1 MARELIVILDFGDP
15 SAMIAARMIRGAKVY
30 CEIMPYDT
38 PLDIIKAKEPRG
50 IVAVGGSQ
58 NADER
63 RSPTFSPEL
72 LELNIPVLAM
82 GYAARALCLAEG
94 GRLDGV
100 AVEGQVKDV
109 PIMESPLFE
118 GVEPGARYIRRAD
131 RMLLPRGYNVV
142 SAVDGVVISMKHSEK
157 EVYALQMIPEQNDVD
172 SVRITANFVTEI
184 CGCTPNWTMKVFV
197 DEAVEAIRALVGSG
211 RALISMSGGVDSSV
225 CAALAHKAIG
235 DRLSCLFIDTGL
247 MRKDEPDEV
256 KRLFKEQ
263 LGIDIILC
271 DHSHS
276 FYECLKGI
284 KNPEKKRAVIDQ
296 EMQRIIAHEAVNLG
310 NIDFYVSGT
319 IYRDLLY
326 PKNSFTMTHQMLDSG
341 GFTWVIEPLRE
352 LFKDEVRAV
361 GELLGL
367 PQEITKRQPFPEPG
381 LAIRCLGEVT
391 PGKLKLLREADAIFR
406 EEIEG
411 AGMAKSVWQYFAV
424 LSDMPGGGA
433 VDQNMVAL
441 RAVNTT
447 DASRSSIV
455 RLPYELLIKVME
467 RITNEVPSI
476 SRVVYD
482 LTGKPP
488 AAVEWE

>member
-1 MARELIVILDFGDP
+1 MARELIIILDFGDP

-38 PLDIIKAKEPRG
+38 PLDIIKAKEPKG
-50 IVAVGGSQ
+50 IVAVGGAQ
-58 NADER
+58 NADDR
-63 RSPTFSPEL
+63 NSPAFSPEL
-72 LELNIPVLAM
+72 LNMDIPVLAM
-82 GYAARALCLAEG
+82 GYAARALCVAEG

-100 AVEGQVKDV
+100 AVESQVKDV
-109 PIMESPLFE
+109 PIPESPLFE
-118 GVEPGARYIRRAD
+118 GVENGARYIRRAD
-131 RMLLPRGYNVV
+131 RMLLPKGYNVV
-142 SAVDGVVISMKHSEK
+142 SAVDGVVISMKHAEK
-157 EVYALQMIPEQNDVD
+157 EVYALQLIPEQNDVD
-172 SVRITANFVTEI
+172 SVRITANFAIGI
-184 CGCTPNWTMKVFV
+184 CGCTPGWTMKVFV
-197 DEAVEAIRALVGSG
+197 DEAVEGIRALVGSG

-247 MRKDEPDEV
+247 MRKNEPDEV
-256 KRLFKEQ
+256 KRLFKEK
-263 LGIDIILC
+263 LGIDIILS
-271 DHSHS
+271 DHSNG
-276 FYECLKGI
+276 FYESLKGI
-284 KNPEKKRAVIDQ
+284 KDPERKRAAVDQ
-296 EMQRIIAHEAVNLG
+296 HMQRVIAHEATALG
-310 NIDFYVSGT
+310 NIDYYVSGT

-367 PQEITKRQPFPEPG
+367 PQEITKRQPFPELG

-411 AGMAKSVWQYFAV
+411 AGLAKSVWQYFAV
-424 LSDMPGGGA
+424 LSEMPEGGLGG
-433 VDQNMVAL
+433 QNLLVL

-447 DASRSSIV
+447 DANRSSIV

-467 RITNEVPSI
+467 RITNEVHNI
-476 SRVVYD
+476 ARVVYD

-488 AAVEWE
+488 ATVEWE

>member
-1 MARELIVILDFGDP
+1 MARELIIILDFGDP

-30 CEIMPYDT
+30 CEIMPHDT

-50 IVAVGGSQ
+50 IVAVGGAQ
-58 NADER
+58 NADDR
-63 RSPTFSPEL
+63 KSPALSLGL
-72 LELNIPVLAM
+72 LGLNIPVLAM
-82 GYAARALCLAEG
+82 GYAARALCMAEG

-100 AVEGQVKDV
+100 AVESQVKDV
-109 PIMESPLFE
+109 PIPDLPLFE
-118 GVEPGARYIRRAD
+118 GVEAGARYIRRAD
-131 RMLLPRGYNVV
+131 RMLLPKGYDVI
-142 SAVDGVVISMKHSEK
+142 SAVDGVVISMKHTEK
-157 EVYALQMIPEQNDVD
+157 EIYALQLIPEQNDMD
-172 SVRITANFVTEI
+172 SVRITANFAMGI
-184 CGCTPNWTMKVFV
+184 CGCSPGWTMKVFV
-197 DEAVEAIRALVGSG
+197 DDAVEGIRALVGSG

-225 CAALAHKAIG
+225 CAALAHRAIG

-247 MRKDEPDEV
+247 MRENEPDGV
-256 KRLFKEQ
+256 KGLFKEQ
-263 LGIDIILC
+263 LGMDIILS
-271 DHSHS
+271 DHSSS

-284 KNPEKKRAVIDQ
+284 KDSERKRAAINQ
-296 EMQRIIAHEAVNLG
+296 QMQRVIAQEAIALG

-326 PKNSFTMTHQMLDSG
+326 PQKSFSMTHQMLDSG

-391 PGKLKLLREADAIFR
+391 PAKLKPLREADAIFR
-406 EEIEG
+406 QEIEG
-411 AGMAKSVWQYFAV
+411 AGLAKSVWQYFAV
-424 LSDMPGGGA
+424 LCDMPGGGA
-433 VDQNMVAL
+433 GDRYMVAL

-447 DASRSSIV
+447 DANRSSIV

-467 RITNEVPSI
+467 RITNEVPNI
-476 SRVVYD
+476 ARVVYD

-488 AAVEWE
+488 GGVEWE